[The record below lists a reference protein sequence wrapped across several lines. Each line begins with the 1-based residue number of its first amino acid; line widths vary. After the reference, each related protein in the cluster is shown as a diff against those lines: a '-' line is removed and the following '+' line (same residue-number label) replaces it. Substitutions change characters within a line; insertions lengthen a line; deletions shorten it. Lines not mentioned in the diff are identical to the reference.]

1 MDGMD
6 WLDVSIET
14 TRDGIDPV
22 SARVIALDIEGLQ
35 IEDYQDFLEMLDETR
50 KSWDYV
56 DEELLKEKRGPTR
69 VKVYLRN
76 DDEGRAKLAE
86 LRESMRSLKD
96 ELSDVDLGTLDVSV
110 GGLREEDWST
120 AWKQYYKPT
129 PIGERLL
136 ILPEWEP
143 RPQTDRVVFL
153 NNPGMSFGTGTH
165 ASTRLALMSVEK
177 LTEDGA
183 RVLDLGCGS
192 GILAIC
198 ALLLGASNAELVDID
213 PAAARIAIENAKL
226 NGVDARCTA
235 YAGDLLNDEPLR
247 SKLLERGK
255 YPLVLANIVADV
267 IIPLCPFAAEAVADG
282 GAFVT
287 SGIIEPRLDDV
298 LEALT
303 AAGFTD
309 NTVSTDEG
317 WCSIISR
324 KASKGEVK
332 L

>member
-6 WLDVSIET
+6 WLDVSVET
-14 TRDGIDPV
+14 TREGIDPV

-35 IEDYQDFLEMLDETR
+35 IEDYQDFLEMLGETR

-56 DEELLKEKRGPTR
+56 DEELLEQKRGPTR

-86 LRESMRSLKD
+86 LREAMKSLKS
-96 ELSDVDLGTLDVSV
+96 ELPEFDLGSLDVSV

-136 ILPEWEP
+136 ILPAWEE
-143 RPQTDRVVFL
+143 RPETDRVVFL

-165 ASTRLALMSVEK
+165 ASTRMALKSVEK
-177 LTEDGA
+177 LTENGA

-198 ALLLGASNAELVDID
+198 ALLLGAAAAEMVDID
-213 PAAARIAIENAKL
+213 PAAARISIENAKL

-235 YAGDLLNDEPLR
+235 YAGDLLSDDALR
-247 SKLLERGK
+247 GRLLEHGK

-287 SGIIEPRLDDV
+287 SGVIEPRLPDV
-298 LEALT
+298 LAALEAS
-303 AAGFTD
+303 GFTD

-317 WCSIISR
+317 WCSIVSR
-324 KASKGEVK
+324 KNRKER
-332 L
+332 

>member
-6 WLDVSIET
+6 WLDVSVET
-14 TRDGIDPV
+14 TREGIDPV

-56 DEELLKEKRGPTR
+56 DEELLEQKRGPTR

-86 LRESMRSLKD
+86 LREAMQSLKS
-96 ELSDVDLGTLDVSV
+96 ELPEFDLGSLDVSV

-136 ILPEWEP
+136 ILPAWEE
-143 RPQTDRVVFL
+143 RPETDRVVFL

-165 ASTRLALMSVEK
+165 ASTRMALKSVEK
-177 LTEDGA
+177 LTENGA

-198 ALLLGASNAELVDID
+198 ALLLGASTAEMVDID
-213 PAAARIAIENAKL
+213 PAAARISIENAKL

-235 YAGDLLNDEPLR
+235 YAGDLLSDEPLR
-247 SKLLERGK
+247 DRLLKHGK

-267 IIPLCPFAAEAVADG
+267 IIPLCPFAAEAVAED

-287 SGIIEPRLDDV
+287 SGVIEPRLGDV
-298 LEALT
+298 LAALEAS
-303 AAGFTD
+303 GFTD

-317 WCSIISR
+317 WCSIVSR
-324 KASKGEVK
+324 KNRKER
-332 L
+332 

>member
-1 MDGMD
+1 MINTD
-6 WLDVSIET
+6 WLDVSVET
-14 TRDGIDPV
+14 TREGIDPV
-22 SARVIALDIEGLQ
+22 SAAVIALDIEGMQ

-56 DEELLKEKRGPTR
+56 DEELLEQKRRPTR

-86 LRESMRSLKD
+86 LRTAMANLRDLNPDVNLGSLD
-96 ELSDVDLGTLDVSV
+96 ISVDGI
-110 GGLREEDWST
+110 REEDWST

-136 ILPEWEP
+136 ILPQWEP
-143 RPQTDRVVFL
+143 RPDTDRVVFL

-165 ASTRLALMSVEK
+165 ASTRLALQSVER
-177 LTEDGA
+177 LTQGGD

-198 ALLLGASNAELVDID
+198 ALLLGASDAELVDID
-213 PAAARIAIENAKL
+213 PAAARIAMENAKL
-226 NGVDARCTA
+226 NGVDARCTS
-235 YAGDLLNDEPLR
+235 YAGDLLCDLPLR
-247 SKLLERGK
+247 DKLLAKGK

-267 IIPLCPFAAEAVADG
+267 IIPLCPFAAEAVTDG

-298 LEALT
+298 LSALK
-303 AAGFTD
+303 AAGFTQ
-309 NTVSTDEG
+309 NTVSTSEG
-317 WCSIISR
+317 WCSIV
-324 KASKGEVK
+324 SKK
-332 L
+332 